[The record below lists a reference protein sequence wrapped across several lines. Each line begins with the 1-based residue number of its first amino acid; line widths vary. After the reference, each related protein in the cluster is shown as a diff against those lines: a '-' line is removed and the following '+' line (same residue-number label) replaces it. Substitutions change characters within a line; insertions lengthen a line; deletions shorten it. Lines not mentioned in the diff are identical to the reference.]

1 MTRASAQCIPYSQH
15 GEHLQ
20 LTTHM

>member
-1 MTRASAQCIPYSQH
+1 MTRASAQCIPYSQR